1 MSYYTY
7 LGTIVKPKFKS
18 TGLSEKHSIGRIVG
32 RDFTLDGAR
41 YTIVFVNSKTGH
53 KDIINGLPRRSFS
66 VYQDQI
72 IMSLRYAKIIDQ
84 INEIQYDDR
93 HII

>member
-1 MSYYTY
+1 MSYYAY

-32 RDFTLDGAR
+32 KDFTLDGAR

-53 KDIINGLPRRSFS
+53 KDIINWLPRRSFS